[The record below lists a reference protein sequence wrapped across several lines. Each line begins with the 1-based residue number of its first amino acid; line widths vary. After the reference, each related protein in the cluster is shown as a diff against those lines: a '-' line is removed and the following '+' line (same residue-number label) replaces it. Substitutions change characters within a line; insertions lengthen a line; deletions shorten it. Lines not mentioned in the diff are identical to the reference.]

1 MTNEDM
7 AFKFANKNADK
18 YINDEDPLGA
28 LRDGFLC
35 GCQKK
40 DQQFRDYLEKKRK
53 EILNDFHH
61 YPIHRIELIDEII
74 NKLWEGEKA

>member
-35 GCQKK
+35 GAQWKEK
-40 DQQFRDYLEKKRK
+40 QIKSPWHKASEELPKEEGTYLLRFWAGCSFQ
-53 EILNDFHH
+53 IFI
-61 YPIHRIELIDEII
+61 P
-74 NKLWEGEKA
+74 

>member
-1 MTNEDM
+1 M

-35 GCQKK
+35 GAQWKEK
-40 DQQFRDYLEKKRK
+40 QIKSPWHKASEELPKEEGTYLLRFWAGCSFQ
-53 EILNDFHH
+53 IFI
-61 YPIHRIELIDEII
+61 P
-74 NKLWEGEKA
+74 

>member
-40 DQQFRDYLEKKRK
+40 EQQFRDYLEKKRK
-53 EILNDFHH
+53 EILNDVHH
-61 YPIHRIELIDEII
+61 CPIHRIELIDEII
-74 NKLWEGEKA
+74 NKFLRGE